1 METQGQTCRV
11 SGACQLLLPVC
22 CRIWGAGWERLHLGR
37 TRGSCSPAPCAIH
50 QALTGSVSPLLWPQ
64 CPVKLWAATS
74 KPQLIRSSPC
84 QRLWWICTAIP
95 QAQASRS
102 SPSSGCRES
111 WSQDSICVPAH
122 KGRGGG
128 VQRRQKPNG
137 QAAGGSEQSL
147 VGKAGT
153 APGMGTVHGAAAA
166 ADTRCTRLL
175 S

>member
-1 METQGQTCRV
+1 MQSQR
-11 SGACQLLLPVC
+11 SMSALAAC

-37 TRGSCSPAPCAIH
+37 TRGSCSPPFMHHPPGSYRQRVPSPVAPSSC
-50 QALTGSVSPLLWPQ
+50 QALGSNIKASADPQ
-64 CPVKLWAATS
+64 F
-74 KPQLIRSSPC
+74 SS
-84 QRLWWICTAIP
+84 QRPWWICTAIP
-95 QAQASRS
+95 QAQAPRS
-102 SPSSGCRES
+102 SPSSGFRES

-137 QAAGGSEQSL
+137 QTAGGSEQSL

-153 APGMGTVHGAAAA
+153 APGMGMVHGAAAA
-166 ADTRCTRLL
+166 ADTRCARLL

>member
-1 METQGQTCRV
+1 M
-11 SGACQLLLPVC
+11 
-22 CRIWGAGWERLHLGR
+22 
-37 TRGSCSPAPCAIH
+37 
-50 QALTGSVSPLLWPQ
+50 SPLLWPQ

-74 KPQLIRSSPC
+74 KPQLIRTSSC
-84 QRLWWICTAIP
+84 QRPWWICTAIP

-128 VQRRQKPNG
+128 VQRRQKPNS
-137 QAAGGSEQSL
+137 QTAGGSEQSL

-153 APGMGTVHGAAAA
+153 APGMGTVQELQQQLTLGVRGSSPSRLISMNVITPPLLLPSSRPPGGGEALLAFAH
-166 ADTRCTRLL
+166 RLCLL
-175 S
+175 SSSP